1 MVSPVTGG
9 VQQQLPIA
17 NTFQPGTAGSEQA
30 KRPERES
37 RADETR
43 PSGTDTARAQASE
56 TRNYGKQE
64 VSAAARSED
73 TGGVSSSSSRGTTLD
88 ITV

>member
-17 NTFQPGTAGSEQA
+17 NTFQPGAGADQA
-30 KRPERES
+30 QRTDKES

-43 PSGTDTARAQASE
+43 VAGTETGRSQASE
-56 TRNYGKQE
+56 TRSYSRE
-64 VSAAARSED
+64 DVSASSRSED
-73 TGGVSSSSSRGTTLD
+73 TGGISASSSRGQTLD